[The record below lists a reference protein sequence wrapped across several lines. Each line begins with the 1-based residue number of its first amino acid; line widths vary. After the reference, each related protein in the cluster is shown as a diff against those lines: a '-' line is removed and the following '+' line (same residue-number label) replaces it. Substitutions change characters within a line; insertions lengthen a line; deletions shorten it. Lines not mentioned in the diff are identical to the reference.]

1 MKERMMLKLSM
12 GELLL
17 WGGIAAMGA
26 AVGIEFLCMIIFLVT
41 GRKLKA
47 RLEAEYGRQQK

>member
-1 MKERMMLKLSM
+1 MLKLSM

>member
-47 RLEAEYGRQQK
+47 RREAEYGRQQK

>member
-1 MKERMMLKLSM
+1 MLKLPM

-26 AVGIEFLCMIIFLVT
+26 AVGIGFLCIIIFLVT
-41 GRKLKA
+41 GRKLKE
-47 RLEAEYGRQQK
+47 RLEAEYGRPQK